1 MSFGDDTLHPDNL
14 IPPRPVRYEIST
26 DEMVPVTQEDWDKLY
41 ALICKMREAKSAL
54 SVPDE
59 TSSPAFKFQLA
70 VFPNPMHLGQV
81 FIAEAKAIEPY
92 ERLSF
97 GGEVLFPAV
106 PRTPWVINCHVEQ
119 SFALEIVRR
128 WNRVPGQY

>member
-14 IPPRPVRYEIST
+14 LPAHPMRYDIQTDST
-26 DEMVPVTQEDWDKLY
+26 VPVTQEDWDQLY
-41 ALICKMREAKSAL
+41 NLIFEMKKAQSEL
-54 SVPDE
+54 TIPDE

-70 VFPNPMHLGQV
+70 VFPNPMNLNSV

-92 ERLSF
+92 GKLRF
-97 GGEVLFPAV
+97 GGEDLFPPV
-106 PRTPWVINCHVEQ
+106 PKTPWVLSRVEQ